1 MLCRFDNHKLMIML
15 QDFEINGSREFL
27 SIFWNSKNM
36 FRLSPQ
42 MVDKLSKSEDP
53 YGKYGYGQWL
63 YRTQYDEESWKL
75 AWDCFKFASDNGVA
89 DATYLISTMLYYGDH
104 YDEYKMIWKMDR
116 SLSHI
121 LHCAALEKGS
131 ELAKLQRC
139 SDLFYGC
146 DYIKANKQMAID
158 MAIRNAEQP
167 EATLLWREKLA
178 SFYQALGETEKA
190 IQEYEKCIEGG
201 LEEAIL
207 DLALLYYQRGNI
219 ALYESY
225 MEEGIAKGI
234 PSCMMYGVEE
244 EDIWDELSP
253 EIQQERH
260 EKLAARLEIGAAM
273 GDRMC
278 QYGLAKYKLYGMMGF
293 EKDLAEAYD
302 FALRGLAQ
310 HLYIC
315 WEIIDEILDAEG
327 IEEILPKEIFPSE
340 EEQLLLMLRTL
351 RYGYDSL
358 IENICDHSQE
368 YKNMGYADEI
378 ENYWEVKLKEA
389 EKLESQEDSCELPHP
404 IPELTKTPTS
414 PMVLIIY
421 PSGFTELL
429 AADFKEL
436 SYQQKGE
443 LIRADGLDA
452 VHFSEPLNRLT
463 KECNLDRQLTMYV
476 DKNANL
482 KNLPD
487 NAIGTMLYGK
497 GQEIHGAIIIATED
511 EKYNT
516 HSFDTEEDI
525 ENVFNAI
532 DALSGGLLTL
542 DPGDEE
548 DGKYDAWV

>member
-1 MLCRFDNHKLMIML
+1 
-15 QDFEINGSREFL
+15 
-27 SIFWNSKNM
+27 
-36 FRLSPQ
+36 
-42 MVDKLSKSEDP
+42 
-53 YGKYGYGQWL
+53 
-63 YRTQYDEESWKL
+63 
-75 AWDCFKFASDNGVA
+75 
-89 DATYLISTMLYYGDH
+89 
-104 YDEYKMIWKMDR
+104 
-116 SLSHI
+116 
-121 LHCAALEKGS
+121 
-131 ELAKLQRC
+131 
-139 SDLFYGC
+139 
-146 DYIKANKQMAID
+146 
-158 MAIRNAEQP
+158 
-167 EATLLWREKLA
+167 
-178 SFYQALGETEKA
+178 
-190 IQEYEKCIEGG
+190 
-201 LEEAIL
+201 
-207 DLALLYYQRGNI
+207 
-219 ALYESY
+219 
-225 MEEGIAKGI
+225 
-234 PSCMMYGVEE
+234 
-244 EDIWDELSP
+244 
-253 EIQQERH
+253 
-260 EKLAARLEIGAAM
+260 
-273 GDRMC
+273 
-278 QYGLAKYKLYGMMGF
+278 MGF

-389 EKLESQEDSCELPHP
+389 EKFESQEDSCELPHP

-482 KNLPD
+482 KDLPD

-532 DALSGGLLTL
+532 DALTGGLLTL